1 MKQLVIVGAGGL
13 GRQALTQLVADYAH
27 GTEWL
32 IAGYLD
38 ERGPQVLAPDATF
51 PWLGYP
57 ASFEPGPQ
65 HVFVCAV
72 GNPQSRR
79 AQVEPLLAKGATF
92 VSIRTRCYLDLR
104 TRYGATFFGYDVSA
118 GVDCRIGDY
127 GFIEQQTLLGHDV
140 TLGDYVH
147 ISPRCIV
154 AGYVTVGNEVVIHSG
169 ALLSRG
175 IRVGDGAVIGMGAV
189 VLRDVPPGA
198 TVLGNPA
205 RIIATAHDTG
215 RTTAVVA

>member
-1 MKQLVIVGAGGL
+1 MKQLIIVGAGGL

-27 GTEWL
+27 GTAWL
-32 IAGYLD
+32 VAGYLD
-38 ERGPQVLAPDATF
+38 ERGPDVLPADGPFA
-51 PWLGYP
+51 WLGYP
-57 ASFEPGPQ
+57 ALFEPGPQ

-79 AQVEPLLAKGATF
+79 LQVEPLLSKGAQF

-140 TLGDYVH
+140 RVGDYVH

-154 AGYVTVGNEVVIHSG
+154 AGYVNIGNEVTIHSG

-175 IRVGDGAVIGMGAV
+175 ITVGDGAVIGMGAV

-205 RIIATAHDTG
+205 RVISINPDVG
-215 RTTAVVA
+215 NVPPGVV